1 MRWNNVEEIVDGLEE
16 NYPEIELDD
25 LSLTDLEDMV
35 KSLSDFE
42 DHETIVTKKL
52 LNGILEA
59 WLEYRE
65 EI

>member
-1 MRWNNVEEIVDGLEE
+1 MRWNNVEEIVDELEE